1 MSMIDESD
9 NVYDYTEY
17 KLHYLIEDLDNA
29 GNVALAEVYQDVLDA
44 YLVGDIDIKWVKG
57 MPLTRKT
64 RIKTL
69 NNNA

>member
-1 MSMIDESD
+1 MSMADDND

-29 GNVALAEVYQDVLDA
+29 GNVALAEVYQEVLDA
-44 YLVGDIDIKWVKG
+44 YLLGDIDIKWVEG
-57 MPLTRKT
+57 MPLTRNT

>member
-1 MSMIDESD
+1 MSMADDND

-17 KLHYLIEDLDNA
+17 KLFYLIEDLDNA
-29 GNVALAEVYQDVLDA
+29 GNVALAEVYQEVLDA
-44 YLVGDIDIKWVKG
+44 YLLGDIDIKWVEG
-57 MPLTRKT
+57 MPLTRNT

>member
-1 MSMIDESD
+1 MSMADDND

-17 KLHYLIEDLDNA
+17 KLFYLIEDLDNA
-29 GNVALAEVYQDVLDA
+29 GNVALAEVYQEVLDA
-44 YLVGDIDIKWVKG
+44 YLLGDIDIKWAEG

>member
-1 MSMIDESD
+1 MSMIDEND

-29 GNVALAEVYQDVLDA
+29 GNVALAEVYQEVLDS
-44 YLVGDIDIKWVKG
+44 YLAGDIDIKWVKG
-57 MPLTRKT
+57 MPLTRKV

-69 NNNA
+69 NDNA

>member
-1 MSMIDESD
+1 MSMIDEND

-17 KLHYLIEDLDNA
+17 KLFYLIEDLYNA
-29 GNVALAEVYQDVLDA
+29 GNQALAEVYQEVLDA